1 MGASQKFTDVIVVV
15 HGIGEQI
22 RFSTVRYVAT
32 RLAGSKTLL
41 AGAGVLP
48 VSTQPLGYFH
58 SDVQGLTSVRLV
70 DDDKSLPKMPLTSI
84 GFAEVFWADI
94 PEQVV
99 KQGDTLEETKA
110 WARTVVARARALCL
124 RARIKKSQ
132 IIPPD
137 FGLAAE
143 VLDEVIETVYVL
155 ENLFFLADKAGLFKF
170 NLRRL
175 LENYLGDVQIVT
187 EFSSH
192 RTDIV
197 GRFHRAME
205 DIYEMQCRE
214 GNDKVRL
221 HIVAHSEG
229 TVVSFLGLLYAMS
242 GTRMI
247 PAGPTGSG
255 SPPEM
260 KEKKR
265 VPEWLKRVHGF
276 MTIGSPIDKHL
287 LLWPRIWDTLN
298 PSFADASLDVGQIKW
313 RNYYDY
319 GDPIGF
325 KLDTTRRWLDLHKLR
340 SFEFCGCPKCH
351 HDIGFARYLLPGK
364 AHNDYWDDP
373 AVFEHFVDDVITPA
387 PGVSAKPP
395 ADKRSVLWISPTF
408 PYLLSFLMLF
418 VGVFILYK
426 GVSRFIYSIE
436 EPLELSFIYSAIGVR
451 LSPEESA
458 HRFLLNT
465 LGFSLLIAGTTLF
478 ARIPRLAA
486 TLRWKGWGWSAF
498 VIGAALYACL
508 VSEPTRD
515 EIGAVFGAL
524 HPYAAT
530 AGVVLLALMV
540 AILGFLMTRP
550 TRQRGEDRRQRW
562 FFKGTRP
569 LIISGALAVALL
581 VGSELYPTLF
591 GLGVRLTG
599 AQRALLSVPEAR
611 IVEDSVLRG
620 KEIRQ
625 LFLQEPEK
633 LRNLQKVEPI
643 LTRRPPVWPVFLAGA
658 GYLYLWWLATLIF
671 DLAFVWQRYVRR
683 SVANDRLSEWE
694 PFGLPPA
701 REPGKPETCR
711 SASQG

>member
-1 MGASQKFTDVIVVV
+1 MGASQNFTDVIVVV

-58 SDVQGLTSVRLV
+58 SDVRGLTSVRLV
-70 DDDKSLPKMPLTSI
+70 DDDTSLPKMPLSSI

-124 RARIKKSQ
+124 RAQIKKSQ

-175 LENYLGDVQIVT
+175 LEDYLGDVQIVT

-221 HIVAHSEG
+221 HIVSHSEG

-247 PAGPTGSG
+247 PAGPAGSG

-260 KEKKR
+260 KARKR
-265 VPEWLKRVHGF
+265 VPGWLKHVHGF

-298 PSFADASLDVGQIKW
+298 PSFADASLEAGQIKW

-325 KLDTTRRWLDLHKLR
+325 KLETARRWLDFHKLR

-373 AVFEHFVDDVITPA
+373 AVFEHFVDDVIKAT

-395 ADKRSVLWISPTF
+395 TDKRPELWISPTL
-408 PYLLSFLMLF
+408 PYLLSFLVLF

-426 GVSRFIYSIE
+426 GVSRFINPIQ
-436 EPLELSFIYSAIGVR
+436 EPLELSIIYSALEVR
-451 LSPEESA
+451 LHPEEPA
-458 HRFLLNT
+458 YRFLLNT
-465 LGFSLLIAGTTLF
+465 LGFSMLIAGTTLF
-478 ARIPRLAA
+478 ARFPRLAA
-486 TLRWKGWGWSAF
+486 TLYWKKWGVGAF
-498 VIGAALYACL
+498 AIGAALYACL
-508 VSEPTRD
+508 VSPQTRA
-515 EIGAVFGAL
+515 EIGSVFGEL
-524 HPYAAT
+524 HPYAT
-530 AGVVLLALMV
+530 TPGVVLLALMV

-550 TRQRGEDRRQRW
+550 AKGEDRRQRW

-581 VGSELYPTLF
+581 VGTELYPTLF
-591 GLGVRLTG
+591 GLGAKLTG
-599 AQRALLSVPEAR
+599 AQRALLSAPQAR
-611 IVEDSVLRG
+611 IVEDSVLRD
-620 KEIRQ
+620 KEIKQ
-625 LFLQEPEK
+625 LFQKPEN
-633 LRNLQKVEPI
+633 LVNLQKVEPI
-643 LTRRPPVWPVFLAGA
+643 LTRRPPVWPVFLAGT

-694 PFGLPPA
+694 PFGLPQA
-701 REPGKPETCR
+701 REAGKAETCR
-711 SASQG
+711 NESQG